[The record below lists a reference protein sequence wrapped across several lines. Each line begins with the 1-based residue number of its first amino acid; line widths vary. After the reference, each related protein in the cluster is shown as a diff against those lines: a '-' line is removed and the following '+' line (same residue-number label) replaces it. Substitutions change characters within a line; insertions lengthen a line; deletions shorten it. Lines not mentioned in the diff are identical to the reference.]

1 MTPKQGYWFAGLG
14 LTVVLLASCN
24 NGRDPAGEGSGSAQA
39 QAQAQAPADITAI
52 PAELTFYNSTAPSE
66 SEELFMAK
74 YGNAIAKKFPNYKI
88 KYHQNTGKGASLA
101 DLIASG
107 QLNIDID
114 ISAADI
120 TYNSLIQFGLQ
131 DDISDLIKKYK
142 FDLNRLEPNAVEVQR
157 KFANGGIYGIPFSV
171 STPILFYNKQIFD
184 LFAQP
189 YPKDGMTWDDVYSL
203 AKALTRSQGG
213 IQYRGFASS
222 FVHVLRFNQSS
233 APLVDLKTNKS
244 LITADKFKREFDN
257 MLQMYRIPGNEVPD
271 ISLSTQ
277 VSLFEKERTAAM
289 MVHITRY
296 APALWTKVQDFKDWD
311 MAQMP
316 QWKDMPGV
324 GSQVSPYYFYQ
335 FKTSKSREAAFQVL
349 MFIAS
354 DEFQQHIMRQ
364 GYMSSLKDPSHLMKY
379 LAEGEPLAK
388 TQNLKALLPA
398 KYAPSADIYRYS
410 NLVEKELTG
419 AAIEVLKNGT
429 DTNTAL
435 RTASD
440 RADKAVADELAKQ
453 GK

>member
-1 MTPKQGYWFAGLG
+1 MTPKQAYWFAGLG
-14 LTVVLLASCN
+14 LTVVLLASCS
-24 NGRDPAGEGSGSAQA
+24 NGRVPAGEGSQP
-39 QAQAQAPADITAI
+39 AQAPADITAI
-52 PAELTFYNSTAPSE
+52 PAVLTFYNSTAPSE

-171 STPILFYNKQIFD
+171 SSPILFYNKQIFD

-189 YPKDGMTWDDVYSL
+189 YPKDGMTWDDVHSV
-203 AKALTRSQGG
+203 AKALTRTQGG
-213 IQYRGFASS
+213 IQYHGLASS
-222 FVHVLRFNQSS
+222 FIHVLRFNQSS

-244 LITADKFKREFDN
+244 LITADKLKREFDN
-257 MLQMYRIPGNEVPD
+257 MVRMYQIPGNELPD
-271 ISLSTQ
+271 NSYALTTQ

-289 MVHITRY
+289 MIHITRY

-335 FKTSKSREAAFQVL
+335 LKTSKSRDASFQVL
-349 MFIAS
+349 MFVAS

-410 NLVEKELTG
+410 NLVEKEVTN
-419 AAIEVLKNGT
+419 AMIDVLKNGT

>member
-1 MTPKQGYWFAGLG
+1 MPPKQGYRLAGLG
-14 LTVVLLASCN
+14 LAVVLLTSCGS
-24 NGRDPAGEGSGSAQA
+24 GRDSGGEVSGSA

-52 PAELTFYNSTAPSE
+52 PAELTFYNSTAPTE
-66 SEELFMAK
+66 SEELFMVK
-74 YGNAIAKKFPNYKI
+74 YGSVIAKKFPNYKI

-120 TYNSLIQFGLQ
+120 TYNNLIQFGLQ

-171 STPILFYNKQIFD
+171 TTPILFYNKQIFD

-189 YPKDGMTWDDVYSL
+189 YPKDGMTWDDVYTL
-203 AKALTRSQGG
+203 AKALTRTHGG
-213 IQYRGFASS
+213 IQYRGLASS
-222 FVHVLRFNQSS
+222 FIHVLRFNQSS

-257 MLQMYRIPGNEVPD
+257 MVRMYQIPGNELPND
-271 ISLSTQ
+271 SMSTQ

-289 MVHITRY
+289 MLHITRY
-296 APALWTKVQDFKDWD
+296 APALWSKVQDFKDWD

-335 FKTSKSREAAFQVL
+335 FKTSKSRDAAFQVL
-349 MFIAS
+349 MFVAS

-410 NLVEKELTG
+410 NLVEKEVTS
-419 AAIEVLKNGT
+419 AAIDLLKNGT
-429 DTNTAL
+429 NTNTAL
-435 RTASD
+435 SSASD

>member
-1 MTPKQGYWFAGLG
+1 MTLRQGYRLAGLG
-14 LTVVLLASCN
+14 LTVVLLTSCG
-24 NGRDPAGEGSGSAQA
+24 NGRDPSGEGSQP
-39 QAQAQAPADITAI
+39 AQAPADITAI

-66 SEELFMAK
+66 TEEQFMAK
-74 YGNAIAKKFPNYKI
+74 YGSVIAKKFPNYKI
-88 KYHQNTGKGASLA
+88 KYHQNTGKGSSLA

-107 QLNIDID
+107 QMNIDID

-120 TYNSLIQFGLQ
+120 TYNSLLQFGLQ
-131 DDISDLIKKYK
+131 DDISDLIQTYK
-142 FDLNRLEPNAVEVQR
+142 FDLNRLEPNAIEVQR
-157 KFANGGIYGIPFSV
+157 KFAGGGIYGIPFSV

-203 AKALTRSQGG
+203 ARALSRTQSG
-213 IQYRGFASS
+213 IQYRGLASS
-222 FVHVLRFNQSS
+222 LIHVLRFNQSS

-257 MLQMYRIPGNEVPD
+257 MMRMYQIPGNELPGN
-271 ISLSTQ
+271 SFSTQ

-289 MVHITRY
+289 MLHITRY
-296 APALWTKVQDFKDWD
+296 APALWTKVQDFKEWD

-316 QWKDMPGV
+316 QWKDLPGV
-324 GSQVSPYYFYQ
+324 GSQVSPYYFYL
-335 FKTSKSREAAFQVL
+335 FKTSKSRDAAFQVL
-349 MFIAS
+349 MFVAS

-379 LAEGEPLAK
+379 LAEGEPLAQ
-388 TQNLKALLPA
+388 TQNLKALLPP
-398 KYAPSADIYRYS
+398 KYAPSAEMYRYS
-410 NLVEKELTG
+410 NLVEKELTE
-419 AAIEVLKNGT
+419 AAIDVLKNGT

-435 RTASD
+435 RAASE
-440 RADKAVADELAKQ
+440 RADKAVAEELAKQ